1 MQATAT
7 NALIV
12 IAGAILAL
20 WPVAFLVAAAL
31 HGLARRWRH
40 VGQIAWLLPLWS
52 IAASIGLVQF
62 PRLLKAFE
70 PSAPPGPTL
79 VAITAAV
86 FALCCAGVA
95 WALLLRSFASDH
107 RSGTLAP

>member
-1 MQATAT
+1 MTAATH
-7 NALIV
+7 ALIIV
-12 IAGAILAL
+12 CAAILAL
-20 WPVAFLVAAAL
+20 WPAAFLVAAAL
-31 HGLARRWRH
+31 HGFARRWRH

-70 PSAPPGPTL
+70 TSSSAPGPTL
-79 VAITAAV
+79 VAITAAI

-95 WALLLRSFASDH
+95 WALLLRSFAGAD
-107 RSGTLAP
+107 RPGTPAP